1 MEDLIDRLKA
11 VVEDPQRIMVEIRCL
26 PVRFVIEAL
35 VISMCCKTMNVRIP
49 VKSHLSAKYV
59 IRDLPEIIT

>member
-1 MEDLIDRLKA
+1 MEDQIGPLK
-11 VVEDPQRIMVEIRCL
+11 VVGELLQLTMAETRYL

-35 VISMCCKTMNVRIP
+35 VTSMCYKTMNVRIP

-59 IRDLPEIIT
+59 IRDLPEIII

>member
-1 MEDLIDRLKA
+1 MEGQTDRPK
-11 VVEDPQRIMVEIRCL
+11 VVEEELRLIMVETRYL
-26 PVRFVIEAL
+26 HVRFVIEAL
-35 VISMCCKTMNVRIP
+35 GINMCFKTMSVRIP